1 VSSGR
6 DSLRGAAYHPGFP
19 GSFAVQS
26 GAAAGKPVLLF
37 RCSVMTE
44 TLKKSERT
52 LSAIVNTALELAITQ
67 GLSSMSLGEVAKR
80 LNISKSGVFVR
91 TGSVENLQDLV
102 LARYEQLFAEHV
114 FLPALE
120 APRGLPRLD
129 RIMELWV
136 GRGVGRKAMAGS
148 LHAVAAFDLHPMET
162 LLRKKVRGGVVRWRR
177 TLGRT
182 VTQAIEE
189 GHLRPDTEPAQVAY
203 EISSLMLGYFHDLHF
218 LRDRK
223 VVERTWQAYQR
234 LISTYKTP
242 GLP

>member
-1 VSSGR
+1 
-6 DSLRGAAYHPGFP
+6 
-19 GSFAVQS
+19 
-26 GAAAGKPVLLF
+26 
-37 RCSVMTE
+37 MTE
-44 TLKKSERT
+44 VLKKSERT

-80 LNISKSGVFVR
+80 LGISKSGVFVR

-114 FLPALE
+114 FLPALQ

-162 LLRKKVRGGVVRWRR
+162 LLRKKVRGGVARWRR

-182 VTQAIEE
+182 VTQAVEE
-189 GHLRPDTEPAQVAY
+189 GHLKPDTDPAQVAY

-234 LISTYKTP
+234 LMSTYKVP
-242 GLP
+242 GLT